1 MASKKS
7 GGALAT
13 KKKPPAAMKSSM
25 KSAAA
30 VKARPKVV
38 PSLRNA
44 TQAPVKKTLPIMVAK
59 KALTIVVAKKALTIT
74 VAKKNAALPVPAKPV
89 ALSRGG
95 YSVHPSVSMMQKW
108 IAELKPKTG
117 RNLDEWISFV
127 RTKGPTDVAAR
138 RVWLKDK
145 HNLGTNS
152 AWWIAERADPTSASL
167 VDDDPKAYLAAAV
180 RYVEEMYAG
189 GKAGLKPLHDRLLE
203 IARTLGKD
211 VRICPCKTVVPIYR
225 RHVIGQIFPASRTRI
240 DFGLALRDTPA
251 SGRLIET
258 GGWEKKDRIT
268 HRIPINSLA
277 EIDSEVER
285 WLRFAYELDAQ

>member
-1 MASKKS
+1 MNMASKKS

-13 KKKPPAAMKSSM
+13 KKKPSAAGKSAM

-30 VKARPKVV
+30 VTTRPKVV
-38 PSLRNA
+38 PSVRTA
-44 TQAPVKKTLPIMVAK
+44 TKAP
-59 KALTIVVAKKALTIT
+59 AKKALTIT
-74 VAKKNAALPVPAKPV
+74 VTKKPLTPVAPAKPI

-152 AWWIAERADPTSASL
+152 AWWIAERADLSSASL

-189 GKAGLKPLHDRLLE
+189 AKAGLKPLHDRLLE

-211 VRICPCKTVVPIYR
+211 VRICPCKTIVPIYR
-225 RHVIGQIFPASRTRI
+225 RHVIGQIFPASRTKI

-268 HRIPINSLA
+268 HRIPISSLA

>member
-1 MASKKS
+1 MPRMNMASKKS

-13 KKKPPAAMKSSM
+13 KKKPSAAVKSAMKSATTV
-25 KSAAA
+25 KS
-30 VKARPKVV
+30 RPKVV
-38 PSLRNA
+38 PSVRKA
-44 TQAPVKKTLPIMVAK
+44 TKAP
-59 KALTIVVAKKALTIT
+59 AKKALTIT
-74 VAKKNAALPVPAKPV
+74 VAKKPTTPPVPAKAV

-108 IAELKPKTG
+108 IAELKPRTG

-152 AWWIAERADPTSASL
+152 AWWIAERADPTAASL
-167 VDDDPKAYLAAAV
+167 VDDDPKAYLQAAA
-180 RYVEEMYAG
+180 RYVEEMYA

-211 VRICPCKTVVPIYR
+211 VRICPCKTIVPIYR
-225 RHVIGQIFPASRTRI
+225 RHVIAQIFPASRTRI
-240 DFGLALRDTPA
+240 DF
-251 SGRLIET
+251 
-258 GGWEKKDRIT
+258 
-268 HRIPINSLA
+268 
-277 EIDSEVER
+277 
-285 WLRFAYELDAQ
+285 